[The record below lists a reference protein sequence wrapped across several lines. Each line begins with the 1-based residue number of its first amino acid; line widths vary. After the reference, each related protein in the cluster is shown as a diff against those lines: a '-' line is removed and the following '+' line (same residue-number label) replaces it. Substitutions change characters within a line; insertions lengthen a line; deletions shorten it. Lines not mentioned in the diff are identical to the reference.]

1 MKKSVEKRNSER
13 GSAGTTFLIIAVVLG
28 LIGHAGYQFIPVAY
42 GGESLK
48 QDMQTAVI
56 QGVAVPGRGTPIDS
70 IKQRLQSALRSN
82 GIPPDAIIDVKQVN
96 SVIQARVTYTKAVPI
111 LPFGIYTYNYQFDHT
126 ATPTGF
132 LTKQ

>member
-56 QGVAVPGRGTPIDS
+56 QGLAVPGRGTPIDS

-82 GIPPDAIIDVKQVN
+82 DIPPDAIIDVKQVN
-96 SVIQARVTYTKAVPI
+96 SVIQARVTYTKSVPI
-111 LPFGIYTYNYQFDHT
+111 LPFGIYSYNYQFDHT

>member
-1 MKKSVEKRNSER
+1 MKKSVERRNSER

-42 GGESLK
+42 SGESLK

-56 QGVAVPGRGTPIDS
+56 QALAVPGKGTPVDS
-70 IKQRLQSALRSN
+70 AKQRIQAALRSN
-82 GIPPDAIIDVKQVN
+82 DIPQDAIVDVKQIN
-96 SVIQARVTYTKAVPI
+96 NLLQARVTFTKSVPI

>member
-56 QGVAVPGRGTPIDS
+56 QGLAMPGKGTPVDAT
-70 IKQRLQSALRSN
+70 KQRIQSALRSN
-82 GIPPDAIIDVKQVN
+82 DIPQDAIVDVKQVN
-96 SVIQARVTYTKAVPI
+96 NVLQARVTYTKAVPI